1 MNRFTQAVFDAL
13 IEAIEE
19 DEQLRTDLKTMLF
32 KEYKPFLTEQ
42 QTLQANIIALQT
54 YVQDLLNQWY
64 AWLPDTPVNRI
75 GGELTLQAFQEVYWS
90 VLTGLLQERFVTSV
104 RRQPCTSMRKKADHP

>member
-19 DEQLRTDLKTMLF
+19 DEQLRTDLQTILF
-32 KEYKPFLTEQ
+32 KEYTPFLTEER
-42 QTLQANIIALQT
+42 TLQANIHALHT
-54 YVQDLLNQWY
+54 YVQDQLNQWY

-75 GGELTLQAFQEVYWS
+75 GGELALQAFQEVYWS

-104 RRQPCTSMRKKADHP
+104 KKGGNHARR